1 MPARVSALR
10 RFIALLPVLVLTA
23 CTMSGVG
30 QAPERALAPPSAVGD
45 RSFQQVLTVRA
56 EGAEQRLI
64 AAGQI
69 RDGVLVL
76 ALLTPEGVELLRLR
90 QDREGL
96 DVRRERD
103 LPPRMT
109 PRAIVADFQL
119 IHWPVAALRAAWDG
133 SWDLAE
139 RGRQRILSYRG
150 ESRVRVEY
158 GDRPW
163 HGPVTLE
170 HLQYGYR
177 LEVKTLS
184 HDRRARDDGP
194 ADGE

>member
-10 RFIALLPVLVLTA
+10 PLIALPLLLLSA
-23 CTMSGVG
+23 CTLTGAG
-30 QAPERALAPPSAVGD
+30 HLPERALASPATVGD
-45 RSFQQVLTVRA
+45 RSFQQVLTVDAGGGER
-56 EGAEQRLI
+56 RLI

-90 QDREGL
+90 QDDAGL

-103 LPPRMT
+103 LPPGMT

-119 IHWPVAALRAAWDG
+119 IHWPAPALRAAWDG
-133 SWDLAE
+133 PWDLSE
-139 RGRQRILSYRG
+139 RSRERVLAYRG
-150 ESRVRVEY
+150 EPRVHVGY

-163 HGPVTLE
+163 GGPVTLE
-170 HLQYGYR
+170 HMQYGYR
-177 LEVKTLS
+177 LEVQTLS
-184 HDRRARDDGP
+184 HDRRPHDDGP

>member
-10 RFIALLPVLVLTA
+10 RLTALPLLLLTA
-23 CTMSGVG
+23 CTLSGAG
-30 QAPERALAPPSAVGD
+30 DAPERALAPPSAAGD

-56 EGAEQRLI
+56 DGAERRLI
-64 AAGQI
+64 AAGQL

-90 QDREGL
+90 QDGDGL
-96 DVRRERD
+96 VVRRERD
-103 LPPRMT
+103 LPPGMT
-109 PRAIVADFQL
+109 PSTIMADFQL
-119 IHWPVAALRAAWDG
+119 IHWPVTALRAAWDG
-133 SWDLAE
+133 PWELIE
-139 RGRQRILSYRG
+139 RPRQRILSYRS
-150 ESRVRVEY
+150 EPRVRVEY

-163 HGPVTLE
+163 RGPVTLE
-170 HLQYGYR
+170 HLRYGYR

-184 HDRRARDDGP
+184 HDRGAPDDGA